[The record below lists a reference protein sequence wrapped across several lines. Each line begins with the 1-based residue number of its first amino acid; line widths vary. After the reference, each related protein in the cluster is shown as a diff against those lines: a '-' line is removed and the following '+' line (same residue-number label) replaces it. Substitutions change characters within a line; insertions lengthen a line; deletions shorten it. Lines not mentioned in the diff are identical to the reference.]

1 MATAKPSP
9 ETAQA
14 PQAAPIVT
22 GDFTK
27 QLKHTTSLRVVK
39 VIDAQ
44 TILMN
49 DGKIVRLS
57 GIGYPFITGTN
68 DSDVALTAKLLLEK
82 LLTAG
87 TDVLVYQTRQAE
99 EVRVNRMGHLIAH
112 LVTKK
117 NGEWINGVLLK
128 EGLAWAEPDT
138 TNPQMAAQMYAL
150 EQQARDA
157 KKFIWSDKSPYG
169 ILTPE
174 TASKGAGTFRVIEGT
189 VKRASTNK
197 NSLFLNFGTDWR
209 KDFTVMVSPAV
220 RKALSRQGIDPIGL
234 TGQKVRVRGWLREWN
249 GPFLELETP
258 ERIEILTAPPAPP
271 PPAAEN
277 GQ

>member
-9 ETAQA
+9 ETTQA
-14 PQAAPIVT
+14 VQGAPLVT

-57 GIGYPFITGTN
+57 GIGYPFIAGTN

-82 LLTAG
+82 LLAAG
-87 TDVLVYQTRQAE
+87 TDVLVYQTRKQTE
-99 EVRVNRMGHLIAH
+99 GRVNRMGHLLAH

-128 EGLAWAEPDT
+128 EGLAWAEPDAL
-138 TNPQMAAQMYAL
+138 NPQMAAQMYAL
-150 EQQARDA
+150 EQQAREA

-169 ILTPE
+169 VLTPE
-174 TASKGAGTFRVIEGT
+174 TAARGAGTFRVIEGT
-189 VKRASTNK
+189 VKRASTSK

-220 RKALSRQGIDPIGL
+220 RKALSREGVDPIGL
-234 TGQKVRVRGWLREWN
+234 TGRKIRVRGWLREWN

-258 ERIEILTAPPAPP
+258 ERLEILSAASASSAPP
-271 PPAAEN
+271 AEN